1 MGNFNRDGRGSG
13 GRDYGRPNSRP
24 GGGGFRDRGS
34 DRPAMHQA
42 TCSRCG
48 KECEVPFKPTGIRPV
63 FCSNCFENNGGS
75 ERRSEGNDTRR
86 PNFEDRPM
94 FDAICAQC
102 GKDCKI
108 PFQPREG
115 KPVYCS
121 NCFEDRSEGERSEDG
136 RRNSTQPQSS
146 EQLDAINSKLDKIL
160 ALLNPAALTETVVE
174 VEKEVATIQPEDQPV
189 IVEKK
194 KRAPKSPNSN
204 PEE

>member
-13 GRDYGRPNSRP
+13 GRDFSR
-24 GGGGFRDRGS
+24 GGFRDRGS
-34 DRPAMHQA
+34 DRPAMHKA
-42 TCSRCG
+42 ICSRCG

-75 ERRSEGNDTRR
+75 DRRSEGNDTRR
-86 PNFEDRPM
+86 PQFEDRPM
-94 FDAICAQC
+94 FDAVCAQC

-121 NCFEDRSEGERSEDG
+121 NCFEDRSEGERSESG
-136 RRNSTQPQSS
+136 QRNTGSPQ
-146 EQLDAINSKLDKIL
+146 EIQQLNDINSKLDRIL
-160 ALLNPAALTETVVE
+160 SLLSPQAPTKTEETPVTETSN
-174 VEKEVATIQPEDQPV
+174 IQPEEQPIV
-189 IVEKK
+189 VEKK